1 MTTSAITE
9 DTAMALHTEAGRYT
23 WPGSFRF
30 YADTKTGMVGA
41 KGNENGIHQMS
52 GVRWEHDYD
61 IGYVVGEVFTQ
72 TQWYYQRKCAA

>member
-1 MTTSAITE
+1 
-9 DTAMALHTEAGRYT
+9 
-23 WPGSFRF
+23 
-30 YADTKTGMVGA
+30 
-41 KGNENGIHQMS
+41 MS